1 MTAQGDERVSPP
13 KSSSGRLHRNA
24 RIAGDDHC
32 VMCGASVPEGRMVR
46 GLCEI
51 SVLGDCP
58 AKHDLPL
65 RQSRKHTP
73 AKAHH

>member
-1 MTAQGDERVSPP
+1 MRIPT
-13 KSSSGRLHRNA
+13 

-32 VMCGASVPEGRMVR
+32 VMCGEPVPEGRMVC

-51 SVLGDCP
+51 NVLGDCLVR
-58 AKHDLPL
+58 HDLPL
-65 RQSRKHTP
+65 RQSRKHIS

>member
-1 MTAQGDERVSPP
+1 MRIPTY
-13 KSSSGRLHRNA
+13 
-24 RIAGDDHC
+24 IAGDDHC
-32 VMCGASVPEGRMVR
+32 VMCGAPLPEGRMVC

-65 RQSRKHTP
+65 RQKSRKHTP